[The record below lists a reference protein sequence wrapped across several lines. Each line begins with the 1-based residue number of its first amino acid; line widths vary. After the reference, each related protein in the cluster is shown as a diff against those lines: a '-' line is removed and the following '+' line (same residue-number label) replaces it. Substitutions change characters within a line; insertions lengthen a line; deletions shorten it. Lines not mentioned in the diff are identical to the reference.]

1 MKQTVAFKKS
11 LLKVE
16 KLLFVKR
23 LKKKFIT
30 PFLTRK
36 SNKANRKTMKF
47 TEQEKIGQSAKNLKT
62 DVQLVS
68 RTKIIT
74 HNGDD
79 QNNFG

>member
-1 MKQTVAFKKS
+1 
-11 LLKVE
+11 
-16 KLLFVKR
+16 
-23 LKKKFIT
+23 
-30 PFLTRK
+30 
-36 SNKANRKTMKF
+36 MKF